1 MSKTRIAVAGAGYI
15 GQAHMDSIRRNAD
28 CELAAVIDPAPAAQE
43 LASMAGARWFA
54 SLEDML
60 AQARPDGVILATP
73 NQLHLAHA
81 NECLDAGL
89 PILLEKPVTATVEE
103 GEALMQRVE
112 AEGAKVLVGHHRTHS
127 PIMAQAREIV
137 QSGRLG
143 RLVSV
148 MGSAQFFK
156 PDEYYASAPWRKEP
170 GAGPVLLNMIHEVHN
185 LRMLCGEIIAVQAFA
200 SNAVRGFAVEDTA
213 AINLRFANGVLGVF
227 MLSDTAASASS
238 WEQTSQ
244 ENPAYS
250 TYGDEDCYT
259 LAGTMGSLAVP
270 TMRMKTYAR
279 EADRSW
285 WKPLEVSEEAVR
297 RGDPIDF
304 QLAHFAAVVRGEA
317 EPLVTVRDGLQNLR
331 VTEAIIQA
339 AATGKVVKLG

>member
-1 MSKTRIAVAGAGYI
+1 MSKIRIAVAGAGYI

-43 LASMAGARWFA
+43 LANMAGARWFA

-103 GEALMQRVE
+103 GEALMQRVQ

-156 PDEYYASAPWRKEP
+156 PDEYYESAPWRKAP

-227 MLSDTAASASS
+227 MLSDTAASARS

-285 WKPLEVSEEAVR
+285 WKPFDVSEAAVR

-317 EPLVTVRDGLQNLR
+317 EPLVTVRDGVQNLR

>member
-43 LASMAGARWFA
+43 LANMAGARWFA

-112 AEGAKVLVGHHRTHS
+112 AEGAKMLVGHHRTHS

-143 RLVSV
+143 RLVSI

-156 PDEYYASAPWRKEP
+156 PDEYYESAPWRKAP

-227 MLSDTAASASS
+227 MLSDTAASARS

-285 WKPLEVSEEAVR
+285 WKPFDVSEEAVR

-317 EPLVTVRDGLQNLR
+317 EPLVTVRDGVQNLR